1 MESARH
7 VTNQYF
13 VKVNGVDIKLRKTEF
28 LSLHGLQKSS
38 KRVKLIAQQI
48 AEGRTTPK
56 RDGRGKHHNRPS
68 KTPTETVQSVHDH
81 IQAIPKYVSHYS
93 RKSVS
98 KPRPEFISTLY
109 KDYYVEC
116 CKQRGIVPIK
126 EDRYR
131 RIFCSDYNIGFKLPK
146 SDTCHTCDFLNNQIE
161 ANKEN
166 MKECSILRTQLEVHQ
181 TRALAMQK
189 CMKNEMENAKNS
201 SKDIIS
207 FDLQQTLPTPSLT
220 VGSAFYLRETWTY
233 NLGIHDCGGGQGS
246 MFLWAEPTAKRGS
259 DEIASILLKYLT
271 GKSALKDHL
280 VVFIDNC
287 GGLNKIGLLC
297 LSGSNWSEKNTSNQ

>member
-56 RDGRGKHHNRPS
+56 RDGRANITTGLAKLLQKQFSLYMTTFKPS
-68 KTPTETVQSVHDH
+68 
-81 IQAIPKYVSHYS
+81 
-93 RKSVS
+93 
-98 KPRPEFISTLY
+98 LN
-109 KDYYVEC
+109 YYVEC

-271 GKSALKDHL
+271 
-280 VVFIDNC
+280 DNC